1 MAVHGDDDVY
11 ANDDGDDN
19 GDDGD
24 DDGDGG
30 DDSILGRDLSFVNL
44 SSLSFCIFF
53 SFLRFVFQ
61 FHQGPSSLGHPSILL
76 TFLIKI
82 IILYDFKIIT
92 LNFPKY

>member
-24 DDGDGG
+24 DGG

-44 SSLSFCIFF
+44 SSLSFCIFSLF
-53 SFLRFVFQ
+53 CDLSSTFIRDL
-61 FHQGPSSLGHPSILL
+61 PSLGQRSILL
-76 TFLIKI
+76 TFLISRLSSLTI
-82 IILYDFKIIT
+82 SRLSPST
-92 LNFPKY
+92 PSRLS